1 MKKTICALLITT
13 TLLSFTA
20 CSGNDSDNNENRVYV
35 EGVAGKTF
43 AELIDSGFKYA
54 GYQCDAEKNYTITVV
69 KNDEDE
75 LITNT
80 VNKLEGKTIKDLY
93 DNDLYVLCLD
103 VTDEECT
110 FRTTIGT
117 LSFDF
122 EIDGALDIINKYNVD
137 YNDFEVKEIK
147 ELHNKPISN
156 FEYVET
162 MYEVSFDDSFDV
174 SDYQTDDDFVLEI
187 SEEKIKDCVIK
198 KVYYDNIPK
207 NFLA

>member
-1 MKKTICALLITT
+1 MKKIICALLITT
-13 TLLSFTA
+13 SLLSFTA
-20 CSGNDSDNNENRVYV
+20 CSGGYEAEDHTYV

-43 AELIDSGFKYA
+43 AELVDGGFEYV
-54 GYQCDAEKNYTITVV
+54 GYQRDAEKNYTITVV

-93 DNDLYVLCLD
+93 KNDLYVLPLEI
-103 VTDEECT
+103 TDEECI

-117 LSFDF
+117 LSFNF
-122 EIDGALDIINKYNVD
+122 EIDGSLDVLKKYNIED
-137 YNDFEVKEIK
+137 NDFEVEEIK

-162 MYEVSFDDSFDV
+162 MYEVSFDDSFDI
-174 SDYQTDDDFVLEI
+174 TKFETENDFVLEV
-187 SEEKIKDCVIK
+187 SEEKLKDCVVK
-198 KVYYDNIPK
+198 EVYYNNIAE
-207 NFLA
+207 NFV

>member
-1 MKKTICALLITT
+1 MKKIICALLITT
-13 TLLSFTA
+13 SLLSFTA
-20 CSGNDSDNNENRVYV
+20 CSGGYEGEDHTYV

-43 AELIDSGFKYA
+43 AELVDDGFEYA
-54 GYQCDAEKNYTITVV
+54 GYQRDAEKNYTITVV

-93 DNDLYVLCLD
+93 KNDLYVLPLEI
-103 VTDEECT
+103 TDEECI

-117 LSFDF
+117 LSFNF
-122 EIDGALDIINKYNVD
+122 EIDGALDIIKKNNIED
-137 YNDFEVKEIK
+137 NDFEVEEIK

-174 SDYQTDDDFVLEI
+174 SKY
-187 SEEKIKDCVIK
+187 
-198 KVYYDNIPK
+198 
-207 NFLA
+207 